1 MEQSDAVKCLAAL
14 AQATRLEIYRALVVV
29 GPSGVTPG
37 QLSEQLNLP
46 AATLSFHLKELHQSG
61 LISQR
66 RESRNL
72 IYTANYPHMN
82 QLLAYLTENCCAG
95 QDCLVERSNSCEC

>member
-1 MEQSDAVKCLAAL
+1 MEHTDAVKCLAAL
-14 AQATRLEIYRALVVV
+14 AQGTRLEIFRALVVA

-46 AATLSFHLKELHQSG
+46 AATLSFHLKELNQSG
-61 LISQR
+61 LILQR

-72 IYTANYPHMN
+72 IYTTNYPQMN
-82 QLLAYLTENCCAG
+82 QLMAYLTENCCAG
-95 QDCLVERSNSCEC
+95 QDCLVSNSNSCEC